1 MAIRHCLTRNVL
13 AMAVVIF
20 WSEIGWKGSGMTEN
34 LPRSAHLKMSLKIN
48 KPIGSE
54 WLRLPIVQ
62 VALVAFA
69 AVLGVVV
76 AKVGLTAGLGLV
88 GMPIAVFGFAA
99 LMKYPQWNLWGS
111 LIVGFFSAGI
121 GRYIDAP
128 WGLLMDAFLV
138 IGWLSLIFRLRK
150 KADWQPMRNDIM
162 LVTLIWY
169 GMVMLELFNPEMRSA
184 GAWFYAMRGAGLYQ
198 LLAFGLTFLLF
209 QESKYLDKFLHFCIL
224 FSFLGVLWGL
234 RQMIFGTDAAEDY
247 WLYVEGF
254 AMTHMLAGVL
264 RVFSFYSDA
273 GQFGA
278 QQAMMFLVC
287 AIIAIGKFPMK
298 TRLYYGIAA
307 LIFFVGFGISGTRGA
322 LAVPAA
328 GAFVYL
334 ILSKNFKLL
343 AVGVLVMGMTFYFL
357 KYTMALQS
365 VEQVRRMRTAMN
377 PQDESLLVRL
387 RNQVTFGNYLRSRPI
402 GGGIGSAGF
411 WGHRFSPGTL
421 LAETATD
428 SYYVKVWAET
438 GIVGICLH
446 LFMFGYFVGKG
457 AVVCWNIRD
466 ELLRQ
471 KIIALYAGMCG
482 IFLSSYGNQVFSQ
495 TPTGIIMYIAIPLI
509 FMSPKWDM
517 DTQAANVSSSSSL
530 RS

>member
-1 MAIRHCLTRNVL
+1 
-13 AMAVVIF
+13 
-20 WSEIGWKGSGMTEN
+20 
-34 LPRSAHLKMSLKIN
+34 MSFQVH
-48 KPIGSE
+48 KPTGAE
-54 WLRLPIVQ
+54 WLQKPVLQIAIV
-62 VALVAFA
+62 AMA

-76 AKVGLTAGLGLV
+76 AKGGITAGMGLV
-88 GMPIAVFGFAA
+88 GLPIIIFGFAA
-99 LMKYPQWNLWGS
+99 LMKYPAWNLWAS
-111 LIVGFFSAGI
+111 MIVGFFSAGI
-121 GRYIDAP
+121 GRYVDAP
-128 WGLLMDAFLV
+128 WGLLLDVFLIV
-138 IGWLSLIFRLRK
+138 GWLSLAFKYRK
-150 KADWQPMRNDIM
+150 KEDWQPMRNDIM
-162 LVTLIWY
+162 LVTVVWF
-169 GMVMLELFNPEMRSA
+169 GMVVLELGNPEMRSVS
-184 GAWFYAMRGAGLYQ
+184 AWIYAMRGAGLYQ

-209 QESKYLDKFLHFCIL
+209 RTPDYIDKFLNFCIF
-224 FSFLGVLWGL
+224 FSFLGLLWGL
-234 RQMIFGTDAAEDY
+234 RQMIFGTDEAEDY

-287 AIIAIGKFPMK
+287 AIIALGKYPMK
-298 TRLYYGIAA
+298 TRVFFALAA
-307 LIFFVGFGISGTRGA
+307 LSGFIGFAISGTRGA

-334 ILSKNFKLL
+334 ILSKNFRLL
-343 AVGVLVMGMTFYFL
+343 AVGILVMGMTFYFL
-357 KYTMALQS
+357 KYTKALQS

-377 PQDESLLVRL
+377 PEDESLQVRF
-387 RNQVTFGNYLRSRPI
+387 RNQVKFGNYLRTRPI

-411 WGHRFSPGTL
+411 WGHRFTPGTF

-471 KIIALYAGMCG
+471 KVIALYAGMCG

-509 FMSPKWDM
+509 FMAPKWDKPE
-517 DTQAANVSSSSSL
+517 AEA
-530 RS
+530 

>member
-1 MAIRHCLTRNVL
+1 
-13 AMAVVIF
+13 
-20 WSEIGWKGSGMTEN
+20 
-34 LPRSAHLKMSLKIN
+34 MSLEIK
-48 KPIGSE
+48 KPTGAD
-54 WLRLPIVQ
+54 WLKLPFLK
-62 VALVAFA
+62 VAMVAIA

-76 AKVGLTAGLGLV
+76 AKGGVTIGAALIGL
-88 GMPIAVFGFAA
+88 PIAVFGFAA
-99 LMKYPQWNLWGS
+99 LMKYPQWTLWGS

-121 GRYIDAP
+121 GRYVDAP
-128 WGLLMDAFLV
+128 WGLLVDAFLI
-138 IGWLSLIFRLRK
+138 IGWLSLIFKLRK
-150 KADWQPMRNDIM
+150 KEDWQPIRNDIM
-162 LVTLIWY
+162 LVTLVWY
-169 GMVMLELFNPEMRSA
+169 GMVLLEMFNPEMRSVE
-184 GAWFYAMRGAGLYQ
+184 AWIYAMRGAGLYQ
-198 LLAFGLTFLLF
+198 LLAFGLTFMLF
-209 QESKYLDKFLHFCIL
+209 KEPKYLDKFLQFCIL
-224 FSFLGVLWGL
+224 FSFLGLLWGF
-234 RQMIFGTDAAEDY
+234 RQMIFGTDKAEDY

-278 QQAMMFLVC
+278 QQAMMALVC
-287 AIIAIGKFPMK
+287 GIIALGKYPMK
-298 TRLYYGIAA
+298 TRLYFGICA
-307 LIFFVGFGISGTRGA
+307 LLFFIGFGISGTRGA

-343 AVGVLVMGMTFYFL
+343 AAGMLVMGMTFYFL
-357 KYTMALQS
+357 KYTMALQG

-377 PQDESLLVRL
+377 PEDESLLVRL
-387 RNQVTFGNYLRSRPI
+387 RNQVKFGNYLRSRPI

-411 WGHRFSPGTL
+411 WGHRFSPGTM

-428 SYYVKVWAET
+428 SYYVKIWAET

-471 KIIALYAGMCG
+471 KIIALFAGMCG

-495 TPTGIIMYIAIPLI
+495 TPTGIIMYIAIPII
-509 FMSPKWDM
+509 FMAPQWDKSNK
-517 DTQAANVSSSSSL
+517 TA
-530 RS
+530 